1 MTWAVL
7 AKFAKFVLGTPK
19 RCAIYKEYMLVLFE
33 KTNYN
38 NMRRDYMTLKEAGEK
53 WGVTPRWINYYCS
66 AGRIPGAV
74 KMGTVWLIPKS
85 AQKPVDGRT
94 KQGKEQKHE

>member
-19 RCAIYKEYMLVLFE
+19 RCAMDKEYMLVLFE

-38 NMRRDYMTLKEAGEK
+38 NMRRDRYGLYDIKRS
-53 WGVTPRWINYYCS
+53 W
-66 AGRIPGAV
+66 
-74 KMGTVWLIPKS
+74 
-85 AQKPVDGRT
+85 
-94 KQGKEQKHE
+94 

>member
-7 AKFAKFVLGTPK
+7 AKFAKFAKFVKFVLGTPK

-38 NMRRDYMTLKEAGEK
+38 NMRRD
-53 WGVTPRWINYYCS
+53 
-66 AGRIPGAV
+66 
-74 KMGTVWLIPKS
+74 
-85 AQKPVDGRT
+85 
-94 KQGKEQKHE
+94 